1 MAIRELPN
9 RKAGRFFQS
18 LFGELK
24 TPCTRFFTEN
34 DRFAKKSSENLF
46 NGNQRVAE
54 QKGEGQF
61 VFAELN
67 TGYGRC

>member
-1 MAIRELPN
+1 MSPCEATN

-18 LFGELK
+18 LYGELK

-54 QKGEGQF
+54 QKGEDTL
-61 VFAELN
+61 FAEVN
-67 TGYGRC
+67 TP